1 MNNGKFKLWSWIC
14 TMVISALGFVACDS
28 SDDDNRLDL
37 PIEYGTPT
45 ADYKYIGTVSDQN
58 GKPIEGIKVTLVGH
72 NALTS
77 SKKVAEFTTNKEGK
91 FESEVYSETQAT
103 VTVIEF
109 ADIDGEKNG
118 GEFVGTTIT
127 TSQMQTTKV
136 KDGDG
141 GWYRGTFNREANI
154 KLGPK
159 EADKEQTE

>member
-1 MNNGKFKLWSWIC
+1 M
-14 TMVISALGFVACDS
+14 
-28 SDDDNRLDL
+28 
-37 PIEYGTPT
+37 
-45 ADYKYIGTVSDQN
+45 
-58 GKPIEGIKVTLVGH
+58 VGH

>member
-1 MNNGKFKLWSWIC
+1 MKLTYSRPIIWIC
-14 TMVISALGFVACDS
+14 SLIMTALGFAGC
-28 SDDDNRLDL
+28 SDDEDTIVAD
-37 PIEYGTPT
+37 EYGTPT
-45 ADYKYIGTVSDQN
+45 ADYKYMGTVSDQN

-109 ADIDGEKNG
+109 ADIDGEENG

-141 GWYRGTFNREANI
+141 GWYRGTFNREAKI